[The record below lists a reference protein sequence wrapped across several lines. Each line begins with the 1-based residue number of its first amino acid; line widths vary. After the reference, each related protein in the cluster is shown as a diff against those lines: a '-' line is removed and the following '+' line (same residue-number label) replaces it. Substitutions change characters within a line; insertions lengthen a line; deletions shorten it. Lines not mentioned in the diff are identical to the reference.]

1 MKVLLFGA
9 TGMVGQGV
17 MRECLIDPTVERV
30 VTVGRR
36 STGDKHPKLGELVFP
51 DLSTL
56 APLEPQL
63 GGFDA
68 CFFCLGVSAL
78 GMSESQY
85 SRVTYD
91 LTLSVAKTL
100 LRTSPGLTFIYV
112 SGAGTDS
119 SEKGR
124 AMWARVK
131 GRTENALLS
140 LPFKAAYMFRPGLI
154 VPLHGIRSSTRW
166 YNAAYFVIKPLVPV
180 LEKIA
185 PRTITTTERVGRA
198 MLAVARSG
206 YPTHVLEMGDINR
219 LGASPAP

>member
-1 MKVLLFGA
+1 
-9 TGMVGQGV
+9 MVGQGV
-17 MRECLIDPTVERV
+17 LRECLIDPSVERV

-36 STGDKHPKLGELVFP
+36 STGDKHPKLGELVYP

-63 GGFDA
+63 SGFDA
-68 CFFCLGVSAL
+68 CLFCLGVSAL
-78 GMSESQY
+78 GMTEAQY
-85 SRVTYD
+85 TRVTYD
-91 LTLSVAKTL
+91 LTMGVAKTL

-119 SEKGR
+119 SERGR

-154 VPLHGIRSSTRW
+154 IPLHGIRSSTRW
-166 YNAAYFVIKPLVPV
+166 YNAVYFVLKPIAPV
-180 LEKIA
+180 LERIA
-185 PRTITTTERVGRA
+185 PTAFTTTERLGRA
-198 MLAVARSG
+198 MLAVARNG
-206 YPTHVLEMGDINR
+206 YSSHILEMADINR
-219 LGASPAP
+219 LDAPRKGR

>member
-1 MKVLLFGA
+1 
-9 TGMVGQGV
+9 MVGQGV
-17 MRECLIDPTVERV
+17 LRECLIDPSVESV

-36 STGDKHPKLGELVFP
+36 PTDDKHPKLGELVYP

-78 GMSESQY
+78 GMSESAY
-85 SRVTYD
+85 SRLTYD
-91 LTLSVAKTL
+91 LTLSIAKTL

-119 SEKGR
+119 SERGR

-166 YNAAYFVIKPLVPV
+166 YNAAYLVIKPLVPV
-180 LEKIA
+180 LERVA
-185 PRTITTTERVGRA
+185 PTTITTTERVGRA
-198 MLAVARSG
+198 MLAVARNG
-206 YPTHVLEMGDINR
+206 YPTHILEMADINR
-219 LGASPAP
+219 LDAQPAH

>member
-1 MKVLLFGA
+1 
-9 TGMVGQGV
+9 MVGQGV
-17 MRECLIDPTVERV
+17 LRECLIDPSVERV

-36 STGDKHPKLGELVFP
+36 STGDKHPKLGELVYP

-68 CFFCLGVSAL
+68 CLFCLGVSAL
-78 GMSESQY
+78 GMTEVQY
-85 SRVTYD
+85 TRVTYD
-91 LTLSVAKTL
+91 LTIGVAKTL

-112 SGAGTDS
+112 SGAGTDG
-119 SEKGR
+119 SERGR

-154 VPLHGIRSSTRW
+154 IPLHGIRSSTRW
-166 YNAAYFVIKPLVPV
+166 YNAAYFVLKPIAPV
-180 LEKIA
+180 LERIA
-185 PRTITTTERVGRA
+185 PTIITTTDHVGRA
-198 MLAVARSG
+198 MLAVARNG
-206 YPTHVLEMGDINR
+206 YPSHILEMADINR
-219 LGASPAP
+219 LDAPRGQPRA

>member
-1 MKVLLFGA
+1 
-9 TGMVGQGV
+9 MVGQGV
-17 MRECLIDPTVERV
+17 MRECLIDPSVERV

-36 STGDKHPKLGELVFP
+36 PTDDRHPKLGELVYP

-91 LTLSVAKTL
+91 LTLSIAKTL

-112 SGAGTDS
+112 SGTGTDS

-124 AMWARVK
+124 AMWARVN

-166 YNAAYFVIKPLVPV
+166 YNAAYFVMKPLVPV
-180 LEKIA
+180 LERVA
-185 PRTITTTERVGRA
+185 PATITTTERVGRA
-198 MLAVARSG
+198 MLAVARNG
-206 YPTHVLEMGDINR
+206 YQTHVLEMADINR
-219 LGASPAP
+219 LGVPRTI